1 MGKSNSTTV
10 EEVAVRGISIAHP
23 GPPAGD
29 PSHPVPGRSGE
40 NAGCFWRMPACP
52 SLPAPT
58 QMHGDKENNCKPGK
72 PHKGRLAPL
81 LHKVPISQKVPCPR
95 RSPCL
100 RSTCW
105 CFYPC
110 HPASSDKTHLSNGD
124 ALHYGLLG
132 TKGGK
137 EPPLAPGGAP
147 GAQRQEDAKSKPQ
160 GRTNTTMQG
169 TGYKINCLEVNRAI
183 SIEQSLSGKTT
194 KESHSP
200 KKGAQFVVLGGG
212 EGAGWHGDQGQGEI
226 WLAPLLPN
234 ITQPHPPAHLPNR
247 PSAII
252 SKHGSES
259 STTPVAT
266 EEGNMESG
274 FLGQE
279 GFPPGEASHP
289 PAS

>member
-200 KKGAQFVVLGGG
+200 QKRGSVCGAWGRGGC
-212 EGAGWHGDQGQGEI
+212 
-226 WLAPLLPN
+226 WLAWGPRTGRDL
-234 ITQPHPPAHLPNR
+234 AC
-247 PSAII
+247 PSAPQ
-252 SKHGSES
+252 HH
-259 STTPVAT
+259 PA
-266 EEGNMESG
+266 
-274 FLGQE
+274 
-279 GFPPGEASHP
+279 PPTCSPPQQAVSHHLQTRV
-289 PAS
+289 